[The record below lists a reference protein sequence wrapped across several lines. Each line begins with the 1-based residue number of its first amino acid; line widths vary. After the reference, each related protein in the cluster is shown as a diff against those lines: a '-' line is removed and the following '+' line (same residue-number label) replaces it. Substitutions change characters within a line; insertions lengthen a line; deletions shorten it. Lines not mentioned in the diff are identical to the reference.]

1 MGWQSWAPGA
11 KEACQ
16 MQMNKE
22 HHEGMAAAKR
32 REEEK
37 EEERKE
43 RKHQQAAERQRRHRE
58 RKKADREDEL
68 SDDDNANAVLL
79 RGADALAHQRQ
90 IDVPGTSH
98 AGTQG
103 WQAQRNGRNGGAMQK
118 KAQTVNWY
126 NPFLFGHIETA
137 MQCTGWSPTAAVN
150 SLLRDFP
157 NLFKSLAKGT
167 ISKWRVKGKNEWKK
181 ETMDKVV
188 AGRII
193 TASGRTGIL
202 TPYPEI
208 TRNVKEILQG
218 LRVAGAVVNVS
229 IARGLLVAEIK
240 EQQPHLLEKF
250 KVSEFYVRTFLAS
263 VMDWS
268 PWKATRQARH
278 IPEDAPVLLERT
290 FFRIR
295 YAILTGGIPPELIV
309 NADQVGNY
317 LLPASGQTFHDRGAS
332 QAVWAGK
339 TDGSLPKANAEKMED
354 AIERGFNFSSA
365 KSKKKG
371 IIASNPDLDN
381 DQQMICF
388 IDIYP
393 VHTGEEFRT
402 NVFDEHPY
410 IILIFVPGGC
420 TGLFQPADVSLQR
433 VAKHI
438 LKQDSLNYLVD
449 VFQSQSKAGVAP
461 KDVKFPSSLPVLCDA
476 TVRGLVKMYDYFQTL
491 EGHKIVQ
498 QAWRKCEVTGMEWNL
513 SPDCLYGKASEKAL
527 REFLRQDQT
536 LATEILNRC
545 GATHLGR
552 VLLASSDT
560 SEPTEPIENP
570 QLGEAHV
577 VFNTPDD
584 SDVSFNVVVQ
594 ESLGISVM
602 GIEFSQ
608 NPVTSLAAIA
618 DDHEGLVA
626 GDECENMWAYADNGQ
641 PWDDM
646 EEVENGA

>member
-1 MGWQSWAPGA
+1 MAPKALRPSTGPSQALIERINYLKQLLSHLPETIPLNPESSLYRFYLNEDHVARDGSVFAETCRALDVSFKTQMADTPLKITERGTRLEALLPFLRNTIKRMTSAERVTFEGLWIDKLIKGAKASGATIPPRGSKRKEPHHAVDNSDSDEVPAPKRGRKGAMTIISDDDMGDEQSSSIHPPRIHPPFPCVPKQTLAPGVQVSSTSDVDLVQNQQATLAGMGWQSWAPGA
-11 KEACQ
+11 KEARQ

-22 HHEGMAAAKR
+22 HREGMAAAKR

-43 RKHQQAAERQRRHRE
+43 RKRQQAAERQRRHRE

-68 SDDDNANAVLL
+68 SEDDNANAVLL

-90 IDVPGTSH
+90 IDVPGTSR

-103 WQAQRNGRNGGAMQK
+103 WRAQRNGRNGGAVQK

-137 MQCTGWSPTAAVN
+137 MRRTGWSPTAAVN
-150 SLLRDFP
+150 SLQRDFP

-188 AGRII
+188 SGRII

-268 PWKATRQARH
+268 PRKVTRQARH

-309 NADQVGNY
+309 NADQAGNY
-317 LLPASGQTFHDRGAS
+317 LLPASGQTFHD
-332 QAVWAGK
+332 
-339 TDGSLPKANAEKMED
+339 
-354 AIERGFNFSSA
+354 
-365 KSKKKG
+365 
-371 IIASNPDLDN
+371 
-381 DQQMICF
+381 
-388 IDIYP
+388 
-393 VHTGEEFRT
+393 
-402 NVFDEHPY
+402 
-410 IILIFVPGGC
+410 
-420 TGLFQPADVSLQR
+420 
-433 VAKHI
+433 
-438 LKQDSLNYLVD
+438 
-449 VFQSQSKAGVAP
+449 
-461 KDVKFPSSLPVLCDA
+461 
-476 TVRGLVKMYDYFQTL
+476 
-491 EGHKIVQ
+491 
-498 QAWRKCEVTGMEWNL
+498 
-513 SPDCLYGKASEKAL
+513 
-527 REFLRQDQT
+527 
-536 LATEILNRC
+536 
-545 GATHLGR
+545 
-552 VLLASSDT
+552 
-560 SEPTEPIENP
+560 
-570 QLGEAHV
+570 
-577 VFNTPDD
+577 
-584 SDVSFNVVVQ
+584 
-594 ESLGISVM
+594 
-602 GIEFSQ
+602 
-608 NPVTSLAAIA
+608 
-618 DDHEGLVA
+618 
-626 GDECENMWAYADNGQ
+626 
-641 PWDDM
+641 
-646 EEVENGA
+646 